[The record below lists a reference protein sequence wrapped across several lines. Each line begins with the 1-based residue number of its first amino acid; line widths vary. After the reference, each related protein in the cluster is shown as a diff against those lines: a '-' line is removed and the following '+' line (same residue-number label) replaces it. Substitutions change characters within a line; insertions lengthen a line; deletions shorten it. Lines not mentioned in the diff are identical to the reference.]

1 MRMGQWALT
10 KTSSLSAMVQKINR
24 RWPDFTPGVKHH
36 NQGLQRPRTPGRRS
50 KLRKDEQVE
59 YFKEHRV
66 LL

>member
-1 MRMGQWALT
+1 
-10 KTSSLSAMVQKINR
+10 MVQKINR

-36 NQGLQRPRTPGRRS
+36 NQGLQRPRKPGRRA
-50 KLRKDEQVE
+50 KLRKDEARE